1 MESASIGDL
10 ATLPDGQ
17 LVKIEKVYDDGY
29 AIVRR
34 VKGEFRGQIA
44 HCAIAKL
51 GSTEPSDDSNT
62 LGVAPSRTSS

>member
-17 LVKIEKVYDDGY
+17 LVKIEKIYEDGY

-34 VKGEFRGQIA
+34 VGGEFRGQVA

-51 GSTEPSDDSNT
+51 GTPGQTDIQKLVDT
-62 LGVAPSRTSS
+62 